1 MTAHNFA
8 VKAAGVRKSFGR
20 KSVLR
25 GVDFEIEPGRVAGLL
40 GLNGQGKTTLI
51 KILLGITA
59 ADEGCAEVSGVEAD
73 SGGKV
78 RLAAGYIPERPAFQ
92 PFMTAGEIFAF
103 RSRFYPTWNH
113 EKAAAL
119 ARRLGLDLNL
129 RAGKASKGETAKI
142 AWVCAAAHNP
152 DVLILDEPASGL
164 DALAREQLLCR
175 LIEELSSEGKTI
187 LVASHRLED
196 MAGILDDIL
205 LLSGGRI
212 AGIYDAHGLSASARR
227 ITGRARQ
234 GAQMPQSPLL
244 VPLESE
250 LPLLAF
256 AALDDAAIKAVH
268 ESGVLENAQ
277 EEPLGFAKILA
288 ALLSLGGN
296 GSGLSVKGEIL

>member
-1 MTAHNFA
+1 MTTQNFA
-8 VKAAGVRKSFGR
+8 VKAAGVHKSFGS

-25 GVDFEIEPGRVAGLL
+25 GVDLAVKPGRVTGLL

-59 ADEGCAEVSGVEAD
+59 ADAGHVEVSGVVAD
-73 SGGKV
+73 TTGKV
-78 RLAAGYIPERPAFQ
+78 RLTAGYIPERPAFH

-103 RSRFYPTWNH
+103 RSKFYKSWDN

-119 ARRLGLDLNL
+119 ARRLSLDLNL

-142 AWVCAAAHNP
+142 AWICAAAHNP

-196 MAGILDDIL
+196 MAGFLDDIL
-205 LLSGGRI
+205 LLSDGQI
-212 AGIYDAHGLSASARR
+212 AGTYDARHLASSARR
-227 ITGRARQ
+227 IIGRAKP
-234 GAQMPQSPLL
+234 AAKMPQSPLL
-244 VPLESE
+244 IALESE
-250 LPLLAF
+250 PPLLDF

-268 ESGVLENAQ
+268 ESGAMESAQ
-277 EEPLGFAKILA
+277 EEPLEFTKILA
-288 ALLSLGGN
+288 ALLSLTN
-296 GSGLSVKGEIL
+296 KRAAKETKGENL